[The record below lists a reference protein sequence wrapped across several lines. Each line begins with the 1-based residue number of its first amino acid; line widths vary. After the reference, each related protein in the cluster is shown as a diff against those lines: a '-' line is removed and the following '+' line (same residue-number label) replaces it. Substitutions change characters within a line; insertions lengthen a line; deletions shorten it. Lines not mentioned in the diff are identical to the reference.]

1 MRKLFIIFLLSA
13 VPVLAQSPFAL
24 TNLGPDVRSS
34 DARADA
40 RCWGLADYDTL
51 TPSFHNLASLAG
63 LKKVTISMSGY
74 GEFADSQDDSLQRK
88 SYRVR
93 TPSLRAAVPFMDGN
107 LVVSAGLRGL
117 RGTQYDTQHNNLW
130 YVESDT
136 GTVEI
141 AGIAYF
147 RRDGTQFEVPLGV
160 SFVLPVCADNDMIR
174 VGASLNLVQGTIRE
188 RATDSFTDPVDNNNN
203 PIYRP
208 TTEIRTD
215 EIGGL
220 SSTFS
225 VLLTPSE
232 MFTLGASYT
241 TAHDWD
247 ITRTYEMTGV
257 AGNVVSEHKWHLP
270 AVWNAGASVKPAD
283 RLRFGF
289 EFESQ
294 PMSGYTGNPVYE
306 DQMTDGWTFG
316 VGAERLSATKRRGGF
331 SNLPLR
337 FGFRR
342 QKWNYTVNNE
352 EIMENRISVGSGFPF
367 KSKDGHLDFAL
378 SYGWA
383 GDMQKHGVEDKYLRM
398 TVSVTGLEKWW

>member
-1 MRKLFIIFLLSA
+1 MRKLFIVFLLTA
-13 VPVLAQSPFAL
+13 IPVLAQSPFAL

-40 RCWGLADYDTL
+40 RGWGLADYDTL

-74 GEFADSQDDSLQRK
+74 GELADSQDDSLQRK

-93 TPSLRAAVPFMDGN
+93 TPSLRAAVPFVDGRF
-107 LVVSAGLRGL
+107 VVSAGFRGL
-117 RGTQYDTQHNNLW
+117 RGTQYDTQHDNLW
-130 YVESDT
+130 YVEADT

-160 SFVLPVCADNDMIR
+160 SYGLNDMLR

-188 RATDSFTDPVDNNNN
+188 RATDSFTDPVDNNGT

-215 EIGGL
+215 EIDGL
-220 SSTFS
+220 SNTLS

-241 TAHDWD
+241 TAHDCD
-247 ITRTYEMTGV
+247 VTRTYEMTGV

-270 AVWNAGASVKPAD
+270 AIWNAGASFKTSD
-283 RLRFGF
+283 RIRFGV

-316 VGAERLSATKRRGGF
+316 AGVERLPASKRRGGL

-337 FGFRR
+337 FGFRQ

-352 EIMENRISVGSGFPF
+352 DIMENRISVGSGFPF
-367 KSKDGHLDFAL
+367 QSKDGHLDFAL

-383 GDMQKHGVEDKYLRM
+383 GDKEKHGVEDKYLRM